1 MPRAAKDIMNAA
13 KSLLKK
19 KKKKSI
25 PENSQSGGTYSK
37 IRATI
42 GSVPIM

>member
-13 KSLLKK
+13 KSLLK